1 MSYEKI
7 IQLNDS
13 SLFEIYLS
21 ARMVRAYDYCPVP
34 VNQQLSLLEEGR
46 TTENKQKHIS
56 CGLHVHQYGQANKG
70 VLRHAGSKSGLN
82 FGLALLIS

>member
-56 CGLHVHQYGQANKG
+56 CPSIWSSDYKGLLAPNQA
-70 VLRHAGSKSGLN
+70 S
-82 FGLALLIS
+82 LLG